1 MTRIVLLG
9 RGHRIHTGKIPKK
22 IYDRLDQES
31 EMSDDGTVDV
41 WDYIDD
47 NIAYGVAPGFC
58 QLLID
63 DVVVATDLDELAV
76 KFKLTSHPHEKLMQR
91 TEKKAN
97 LILIEHEKG
106 EWANL
111 EIDNFNPELL
121 NFELRT
127 LIVPN
132 GITYQII
139 TGHYNNE
146 FIKEPFDLI
155 PKGVTHYFVG
165 K

>member
-9 RGHRIHTGKIPKK
+9 RGHRIHTGKISKK
-22 IYDRLDQES
+22 IYDRLEQES
-31 EMSDDGTVDV
+31 ETSDDGSVDI
-41 WDYIDD
+41 WDYIDN
-47 NIAYGVAPGFC
+47 NIAYGVDPEFF

-63 DVVVATDLDELAV
+63 DVLVATNIDELAA
-76 KFKLTSHPHEKLMQR
+76 KFKLTIHPHKKLLQS
-91 TEKKAN
+91 TDKNVN

-106 EWANL
+106 EWADL
-111 EIDNFNPELL
+111 EIGNFNPELL

-127 LIVPN
+127 LILQN
-132 GITYQII
+132 DIAYQII
-139 TGHYNNE
+139 TAHSDSE
-146 FIKEPFDLI
+146 LIKEPFDLI

>member
-1 MTRIVLLG
+1 MTRIVLFG

-22 IYDRLDQES
+22 IYDRLEKES
-31 EMSDDGTVDV
+31 ETSDDGTLDV
-41 WDYIDD
+41 WHYVDN
-47 NIAYGVAPGFC
+47 NIAYGVDPEFF

-63 DVVVATDLDELAV
+63 DVVVATKLAELAV
-76 KFKLTSHPHEKLMQR
+76 KFKLTSHPWEKLPQS
-91 TEKKAN
+91 TKKAN

-132 GITYQII
+132 GITHQVI
-139 TGHYNNE
+139 TVQYNNE
-146 FIKEPFDLI
+146 LIEKPDDLI
-155 PKGVTHYFVG
+155 PKGVKHYFVG